1 MQFHP
6 LKNAASAMCL
16 TAYRPERFNNSSIA
30 CRFGRNYQKKMSQSF
45 PFSLFGAADPVYPLI
60 ISVPHAGRHYPDA
73 MQHLA
78 RLTEAR
84 LRPLEDRYADV
95 LATSAFAEGI
105 QGIVANTA
113 RAWIDLNRSESEC
126 DPGFVDLPSGALPLV
141 SAKVRGGLGLIPR
154 RISSG
159 GDIWHRRIGADD
171 LSARIAQHHRPY
183 HQTLGAML
191 DHARAKF
198 GVAILLDIHSMPTV
212 AETSEG
218 PGAQIVI
225 GDSFGRTAYDRFTG
239 CAAAVAEQH
248 GLRTA
253 INHPYAGGHILQQ
266 HARPQRGVHAIQ
278 IEIDRS
284 LYLDAGF
291 DKPAAGLEKI
301 CQFIARLAF
310 ALIDEAL
317 EQPQAIAAE

>member
-1 MQFHP
+1 
-6 LKNAASAMCL
+6 
-16 TAYRPERFNNSSIA
+16 
-30 CRFGRNYQKKMSQSF
+30 MSLIF
-45 PFSLFGAADPVYPLI
+45 PFSLFGAADPAHPLI

-73 MQHLA
+73 MQLLA
-78 RLTEAR
+78 RLPETR
-84 LRPLEDRYADV
+84 LRPLEDRYADA
-95 LATSAFAEGI
+95 LAATAFAAGI

-159 GDIWHRRIGADD
+159 GDIWHRRIGAED
-171 LSARIAQHHRPY
+171 LSARITQHHRPY

-191 DHARAKF
+191 DRARAKF

-212 AETSEG
+212 AQTSDDPG
-218 PGAQIVI
+218 PQIVI
-225 GDSFGRTAYDRFTG
+225 GDSFGRTAHDRFTG
-239 CAAAVAEQH
+239 CAAALAEQH
-248 GLRTA
+248 GLRIA
-253 INHPYAGGHILQQ
+253 INHPYAGGHILQR
-266 HARPQRGVHAIQ
+266 HARPQQGLHAIQ

-284 LYLDAGF
+284 LYLDANY
-291 DKPAAGLEKI
+291 DQPAAGLENMR
-301 CQFIARLAF
+301 QFIARLAF